1 MNYQQRAKELFFE
14 GYNCAQAVFTA
25 FAEEKYGKDEA
36 ARLASAFG
44 GGMGGQRMECGAF
57 SGMLLAYGLLRGYDV
72 PGDLALKEAYYET
85 VQELTRRFTEALGTT
100 SCRKQLGLPEGV
112 IAMPP
117 APRTPEYYDTRP
129 CPKLVEQ
136 AAGILEA
143 YLKETSCEAEK
154 AEE

>member
-1 MNYQQRAKELFFE
+1 MKYQQRAKELFFE
-14 GYNCAQAVFTA
+14 GYNCAQSVFAA

-36 ARLASAFG
+36 VRLASAFG

-57 SGMLLAYGLLRGYDV
+57 SGMLMAYGMLRGYDV
-72 PGDLALKEAYYET
+72 PGDLKLKEQYYET
-85 VQELTRRFTEALGTT
+85 VQELTRRFVERVGTT

-117 APRTPEYYDTRP
+117 APRTPEYYDKRP

-136 AAGILEA
+136 AAAILEE
-143 YLKETSCEAEK
+143 YLAE
-154 AEE
+154 